1 MPAAGRLHCIVSDR
15 NLETL
20 ALVHSLCRWSAE
32 CGRLFVVYCRICGL
46 NLALRRP
53 PVSWVLNSLIRRW
66 RKYTFGQTK
75 QIQVAIINGSSLNR
89 LGGQRFTSS
98 SQAMKPWV
106 YRVRTDAKYA
116 ILFLY
121 SCEIFVNLRV
131 ASLLRQ
137 GQEQHLEASRRLEP
151 RSHLD
156 RQRRTGSR
164 DPVRGNTALDSSDHQ
179 SASSSLSVSSRRRQG
194 RDAAIAM
201 LR

>member
-1 MPAAGRLHCIVSDR
+1 VLYTVWPGVDRGSICLSWIASSDCHSFALSLSAFSRGKAALMPAAGRLHCIVCDR

-121 SCEIFVNLRV
+121 I
-131 ASLLRQ
+131 
-137 GQEQHLEASRRLEP
+137 
-151 RSHLD
+151 
-156 RQRRTGSR
+156 
-164 DPVRGNTALDSSDHQ
+164 
-179 SASSSLSVSSRRRQG
+179 
-194 RDAAIAM
+194 
-201 LR
+201 